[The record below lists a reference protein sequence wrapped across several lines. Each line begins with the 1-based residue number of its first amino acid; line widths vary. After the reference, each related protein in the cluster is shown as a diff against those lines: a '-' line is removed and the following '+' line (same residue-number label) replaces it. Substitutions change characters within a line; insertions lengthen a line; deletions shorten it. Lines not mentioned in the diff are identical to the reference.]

1 MWVSGRSAGVQR
13 TASDIGST
21 PDSDFGLNSDFG
33 FGFDSDFGFVDPDL
47 DSDSE

>member
-13 TASDIGST
+13 TVSDIGST
-21 PDSDFGLNSDFG
+21 PDSDFGLYSD

-47 DSDSE
+47 DSE